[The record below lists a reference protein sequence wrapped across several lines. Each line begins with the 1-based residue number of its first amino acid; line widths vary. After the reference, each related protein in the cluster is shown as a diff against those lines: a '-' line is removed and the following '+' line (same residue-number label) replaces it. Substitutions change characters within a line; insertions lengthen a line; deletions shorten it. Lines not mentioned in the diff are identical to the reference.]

1 MINKLVLYLSTA
13 IADSLKHFYDCLVSL
28 GMKSKIVVSNEFIIL
43 MASLMSLVALSI
55 DTLLP
60 ALPQIG
66 ESLNVANA
74 TDNQLIITMIFL
86 GLGFGQLIFGP
97 LSDSFG
103 RKPMIY
109 FGFIVFVIASIICV
123 TTESFEM
130 MIAGR
135 VLQGI
140 GLSSPRTIAIA
151 MVRDTFSGDYM
162 AKILS
167 IIVVFFILVPV
178 VAPTFGQWILN
189 FASWEMIFNANLI
202 LGVGVVIWFW
212 LRQPET
218 LKESNRI
225 EFRMRIFYDGT
236 KEFLRHKEAI
246 AFTLVSGFITGS
258 FMVYLSTS
266 QQIFQEQY
274 NLGDLFPYIFACT
287 ALAIGSA
294 TFLNSR
300 LVLRFGSRK
309 LGFIAITAYFFISLL
324 YVICFSSGVNPS
336 IYVLIAFF
344 LVQFFTIGLIF
355 GNLRAL
361 AMEPLGHIAGIG
373 AAINGFVSTI
383 MAVPIANF
391 IGSFVKVSV
400 LPLFIGFSV
409 FGFLSILVFLYLDRR
424 DAKMAVSTQ

>member
-1 MINKLVLYLSTA
+1 
-13 IADSLKHFYDCLVSL
+13 
-28 GMKSKIVVSNEFIIL
+28 MKSEKLVSNEFIIL

-66 ESLNVANA
+66 KSLNVANA

-103 RKPMIY
+103 RKSMIY

-225 EFRMRIFYDGT
+225 KFRMRIFYDGT

-424 DAKMAVSTQ
+424 DAKMAVSAQ